1 MAKFIVAIETVKI
14 KEFLFSTNKL
24 KVIRGASYLLDYLN
38 QVEVPK
44 ILKKEGRVKE
54 ENIIYVGAGNAK
66 FFVERDSKEEAE
78 KVVKEIIAEVKEK
91 YEREAPGV
99 KIVGLYE
106 KYEKNSDKK
115 VWDIFDKLAIKTAKE
130 KSKGFPML
138 NIDLPYIEK
147 CELNSDEPAEI
158 YSENLRNDLNY
169 IIERYNGNDFFRF
182 EISKETISHKDIDRT
197 VKLELL
203 EKQIKRL
210 TKTAGESTGKI
221 SEGTFWKILYSNF
234 VKSYDR
240 NEVGFYKYVKL
251 DKEIDL
257 DNETTIDDFEDEDSF
272 IGFVYSDGDDLGDFL
287 KNVKNSFID
296 LDKNVRKRDKDNSIA
311 EKLYITFL
319 KKFSNKLDSTT
330 KSTLTKVLDKIFT
343 EEKDEKKKWGEFL
356 IVGGDDVCAVFD
368 PTLAIQISNNFQKE
382 FEENMATNME
392 NIANTITKEIKDN
405 YEKESIVYK
414 EIESLTEKIKKIK
427 ITSSSGVIIAKT
439 KTPMFQL
446 FKQGLSLQKSAKKE
460 RKKMKK
466 EFPNL
471 VTGFIDFQVIGS
483 EGTVDIKSFREHTSP
498 DENKIMERPYAI
510 NFSTTNEEETNKVKN
525 LDSLLYLI
533 SKMKRINFPSNKL
546 RYIYDLKRNSNL
558 EDFKKKVNLI
568 NLLSKMN
575 DDHIKFI
582 VNDLKLDYENS
593 DTFDSNFNNIFDIL
607 EIYDFIEEKE
617 EKTNEN

>member
-44 ILKKEGRVKE
+44 ILEKNGITKE
-54 ENIIYVGAGNAK
+54 ERIYVGAGNAK
-66 FFVERDSKEEAE
+66 FFVERETEEEAE
-78 KVVKEIIAEVKEK
+78 QLVKKIIKEVKEK

-106 KYEKNSDKK
+106 KYEENSDKK
-115 VWDIFDKLAIKTAKE
+115 VWDIFDKLGINTAKA
-130 KSKGFPML
+130 KSKGFPIL
-138 NIDLPYIEK
+138 NIDLPYVEK

-158 YSENLRNDLNY
+158 YSQNLRNDLNY
-169 IIERYNGNDFFRF
+169 ITERYNENDFFRF
-182 EISKETISHKDIDRT
+182 EIGKETISHKDIDRI

-210 TKTAGESTGKI
+210 TKTAGESAGKI

-234 VKSYDR
+234 VKSYNK

-251 DKEIDL
+251 DKEIEL

-296 LDKNVRKRDKDNSIA
+296 LDKNVRKKDKDNSIA

-382 FEENMATNME
+382 FEENMAKKIRILAKTFYRILKN
-392 NIANTITKEIKDN
+392 NVFSSEIKN
-405 YEKESIVYK
+405 
-414 EIESLTEKIKKIK
+414 LTEEIKKIK

-446 FKQGLSLQKSAKKE
+446 FKQALSLQKSAKKE

-471 VTGFIDFQVIGS
+471 ATGFIDFQVIGS
-483 EGTVDIKSFREHTSP
+483 EGTVDIKDFRESISA

-510 NFSTTNEEETNKVKN
+510 NFNTTNEEENKKLKN
-525 LDSLLYLI
+525 IESLLYLI
-533 SKMKRINFPSNKL
+533 YK
-546 RYIYDLKRNSNL
+546 IYCK
-558 EDFKKKVNLI
+558 
-568 NLLSKMN
+568 
-575 DDHIKFI
+575 
-582 VNDLKLDYENS
+582 
-593 DTFDSNFNNIFDIL
+593 
-607 EIYDFIEEKE
+607 
-617 EKTNEN
+617 

>member
-44 ILKKEGRVKE
+44 ILKSKNRVKKE
-54 ENIIYVGAGNAK
+54 DIIYVGAGNAK
-66 FFVERDSKEEAE
+66 FFVEREDEKEAE
-78 KVVKEIIAEVKEK
+78 QVIKEIISEVKEK
-91 YEREAPGV
+91 YSIEAPGV

-106 KYEKNSDKK
+106 KYEENSDKK
-115 VWDIFDKLAIKTAKE
+115 VWDIFDKLGINTAKE
-130 KSKGFPML
+130 KNKGFPML

-147 CELNSDEPAEI
+147 CELNSDEPVEI

-169 IIERYNGNDFFRF
+169 ITERYNGNDFFRF

-251 DKEIDL
+251 DKEIEL

-296 LDKNVRKRDKDNSIA
+296 LDKNVRKKDKDNSIA
-311 EKLYITFL
+311 EKLYVTFL

-382 FEENMATNME
+382 FEENMA
-392 NIANTITKEIKDN
+392 KKIKILAKTFYRIFKN
-405 YEKESIVYK
+405 NVFSS
-414 EIESLTEKIKKIK
+414 EIENLTEEIKKIK

-439 KTPMFQL
+439 KTPIFQL
-446 FKQGLSLQKSAKKE
+446 FKQALSLQKSAKKE

-471 VTGFIDFQVIGS
+471 ATGFIDFQVIGS
-483 EGTVDIKSFREHTSP
+483 EGTVDIKSFRESTSP
-498 DENKIMERPYAI
+498 DKNKIMERPYAI
-510 NFSTTNEEETNKVKN
+510 NFSTTNDEEMNKVKN

-533 SKMKRINFPSNKL
+533 SKMKKINFPSNKL

-593 DTFDSNFNNIFDIL
+593 DTFDNNFNNIFDIL

-617 EKTNEN
+617 EKN